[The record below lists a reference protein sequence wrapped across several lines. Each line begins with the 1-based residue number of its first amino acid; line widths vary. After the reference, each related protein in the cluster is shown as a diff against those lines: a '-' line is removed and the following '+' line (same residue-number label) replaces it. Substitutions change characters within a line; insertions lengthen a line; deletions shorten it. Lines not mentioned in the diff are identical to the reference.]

1 MVDLYL
7 KLVTHWDEP
16 SKALLG
22 GNDQLLTDYS
32 SNEELGKFDN
42 VRGMMLMD
50 LITFLP
56 DDLLVKIDRAA
67 WCIFRNTYSI
77 FGP

>member
-42 VRGMMLMD
+42 VREHDANG
-50 LITFLP
+50 FNYFF
-56 DDLLVKIDRAA
+56 A
-67 WCIFRNTYSI
+67 
-77 FGP
+77 

>member
-1 MVDLYL
+1 MLPAFAKLNNLGDKFYKGINLLSSDSMVDLYL

-32 SNEELGKFDN
+32 WNE
-42 VRGMMLMD
+42 
-50 LITFLP
+50 
-56 DDLLVKIDRAA
+56 
-67 WCIFRNTYSI
+67 
-77 FGP
+77 